1 MSRRFLTTLL
11 AAVLLSA
18 CSDTQSEFTS
28 SRCNLVFDNTSG
40 RSTALAAAMNSASPG
55 TFCAISVSGKY
66 FTFELNSSA
75 GTTERVAFTAVD
87 DRLTMA
93 IGVYNESGIIVGYG
107 NISYPATFY
116 AYDRQCP
123 NCYKDTNMPR
133 YVLNMSTAGKA
144 KCSHC
149 GREYDMNNG
158 GIVSSGDAGD
168 KLMRYRATTTGAQ
181 GVLSVNN

>member
-11 AAVLLSA
+11 AIVQLSA
-18 CSDTQSEFTS
+18 CGDTQSEFTS

-66 FTFELNSSA
+66 FIFELNSTSNS
-75 GTTERVAFTAVD
+75 TERIAFTAVD
-87 DRLTMA
+87 DRMTINL
-93 IGVYNESGIIVGYG
+93 GVYNESGIIVGYG

-116 AYDRQCP
+116 VYDRQCP
-123 NCYKDTNMPR
+123 NCYKGTNMPR
-133 YVLNMSTAGKA
+133 YALSMTASGKA